1 MLTSP
6 DSNEA
11 VTTSNYSQAGS
22 KMTQSGLFL
31 LAAAMEA
38 LGPELTCDPEA

>member
-31 LAAAMEA
+31 LAAMEA
-38 LGPELTCDPEA
+38 LSPELTCDPEA